1 MSFNIKV
8 LSELKIKVTFA
19 SCIKGLELKRILTD
33 MKLIKLTFFV
43 AAMTALV
50 SCGSTKNIPYLVDA
64 EQLSDKQ
71 LQETARIYE
80 AKIMPKDILTVTV
93 NTTVAEAAV
102 PFNLPLAPANAN
114 SINST
119 SLSYGAGLQ
128 TYIVD
133 NAGNIEFPVLGKLSV
148 AGLTRV
154 ELQSLIKGKIYPEF
168 LKEEPVV
175 NVRFQNYKVSV
186 LGEVARPGSFTV
198 QNEQCTLF
206 DALAMA
212 GDLTIYGKRENV
224 MLIREYANGT
234 KSVYRINLQDRD
246 LVLNPQLY
254 YLQQNDVLIIEP
266 NKTKARA
273 SSIGQSESFTISIV
287 STLISVATLIITSTK

>member
-1 MSFNIKV
+1 
-8 LSELKIKVTFA
+8 
-19 SCIKGLELKRILTD
+19 
-33 MKLIKLTFFV
+33 MKLIKLTLFV

-114 SINST
+114 SINSMQ
-119 SLSYGAGLQ
+119 LSYGAGLQ

-133 NAGNIEFPVLGKLSV
+133 NAGNIEFPVLGKISV

-154 ELQSLIKGKIYPEF
+154 ELQSLIKNKIYPEF

-273 SSIGQSESFTISIV
+273 SAIGSSESFTISIV